1 MTLWFDCPECWQLVM
16 CGAVWRCHCIGEQD
30 LLCVCILSWGA
41 VAFKCYDGIEVAEM
55 MNIEHHSEVLLLENL
70 QCNIQ

>member
-1 MTLWFDCPECWQLVM
+1 MLAACN
-16 CGAVWRCHCIGEQD
+16 VWCCVEVPLHRGTGPTV
-30 LLCVCILSWGA
+30 CVCILSWGA

-70 QCNIQ
+70 QCNVQ